1 MSRITAWILSLALT
15 VGVGALAAHYDTE
28 ADAHHSAPNATAQ
41 AQSTP

>member
-1 MSRITAWILSLALT
+1 MSRITAWALSIA
-15 VGVGALAAHYDTE
+15 VSVAVGALAAHYDTE